1 MTRRSASTSA
11 GSRYGLAG
19 DAVLHGDGDAVEV
32 GGAGQAVDPG
42 HAVDQDGGGEDA
54 EQEVLHAALEGGL
67 TPLGE
72 GGEDIGGQGR
82 ELDGDEDHHQ
92 IAGGADQHRAEDGE
106 GEQHVELANRQMP
119 FELIDVGR
127 RGDDAERRRDEDH
140 QRQEDREP
148 VGPERPP
155 EGRLV
160 LAVLRPERGRR
171 QAVSDQGDAGEQS
184 IVMALRHERVQ
195 HHQQQRQPEDNELRV
210 GEAPVRRRQA
220 S

>member
-1 MTRRSASTSA
+1 MR
-11 GSRYGLAG
+11 
-19 DAVLHGDGDAVEV
+19 
-32 GGAGQAVDPG
+32 
-42 HAVDQDGGGEDA
+42 
-54 EQEVLHAALEGGL
+54 ALERGL

-106 GEQHVELANRQMP
+106 REQHVELADRQMA

-127 RGDDAERRRDEDH
+127 RGDDAQHRRDEDH
-140 QRQEDREP
+140 QRQEDRQP
-148 VGPERPP
+148 VGPELTP

-171 QAVSDQGDAGEQS
+171 QARSRSA
-184 IVMALRHERVQ
+184 
-195 HHQQQRQPEDNELRV
+195 
-210 GEAPVRRRQA
+210 RRR
-220 S
+220 